1 MTEVTGTGEERE
13 GGALNLLLSLAF
25 LVVMAG
31 AVVDLVL
38 DAPETWLSLHVAM
51 EVLVAAMSLGLAV
64 FLWRRWSRTEDSLR
78 EIRRSLQERRAERD
92 AWRRSA
98 RSLLEGLGRAIDEQF
113 RKWELTPSEREVA
126 LHLLKG
132 RSHKRIA
139 RLTDRSERTVRQH
152 AVAVYR
158 KGGLAG
164 RAELAGFFLE
174 DLMLPSDEGGGEAP
188 KEEA

>member
-1 MTEVTGTGEERE
+1 MTEVVHAGEEGE
-13 GGALNLLLSLAF
+13 GGRLNLLLSLAF
-25 LVVMAG
+25 LAVMVG

-38 DAPETWLSLHVAM
+38 DAPESWLSLHVAV
-51 EVLVAAMSLGLAV
+51 EVLLAVMSLGLAV
-64 FLWRRWSRTEDSLR
+64 FLWSRWHRTADSLR
-78 EIRRSLQERRAERD
+78 AVRKSLDQRRAERD

-113 RKWELTPSEREVA
+113 EKWELTPSEREVA

-132 RSHKRIA
+132 HSHKRIA

-174 DLMLPSDEGGGEAP
+174 GLMLPSGEDDGSS
-188 KEEA
+188 